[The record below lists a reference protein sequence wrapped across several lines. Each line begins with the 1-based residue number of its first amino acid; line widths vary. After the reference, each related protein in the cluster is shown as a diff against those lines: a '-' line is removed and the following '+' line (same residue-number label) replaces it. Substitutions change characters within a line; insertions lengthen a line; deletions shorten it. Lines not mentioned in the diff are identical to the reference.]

1 MNETPSSS
9 PSSTSSV
16 GVAEDTVTRIIDLTE
31 SGESGAADAVAV
43 AKPVPARVN
52 PIAAS
57 VVASFVV
64 VYSVVTGN
72 TKTLVVALALGFMIF
87 MHELGHFVTAR
98 LTGMKATEFFVG
110 FGPRVWS
117 FTRGETEYGIKAIP
131 LGGYVKILGM
141 TNVEAIDDPNDE
153 PRTYRQ
159 QSYPRRI
166 LVASAGSIMHMIMAF
181 VCFVSVFAGFGQRV
195 ETIDGLKVGSFGP
208 VGTAA
213 SPAEKAGF
221 KVGEVLLSVNGK
233 KVEITNGK
241 RETTSNLPKLLEGTA
256 GKDVVFELG
265 ETVGYTKRS
274 VTVRPALDPAAG
286 VARIGI
292 GIAGNIGSVET
303 VRVPIMTGARKAG
316 SQIVELAPLTF
327 KALGKF
333 FAPDQLTKYSKAVAN
348 AGTPGATKDIDD
360 TRFMSPIGTVNMLAA
375 ASKNDFTD
383 GIMLFGAI
391 NVFVGMF
398 NMVPMLPLDGGH
410 VLVATYE
417 RIRSTRKRRY
427 IADVRKLMPAAYA
440 VMFLMLML
448 GISSLYLDLRAPI
461 SLP

>member
-1 MNETPSSS
+1 MNAEHEPN
-9 PSSTSSV
+9 SSV
-16 GVAEDTVTRIIDLTE
+16 GVKDDAVTRIIDLTE
-31 SGESGAADAVAV
+31 SGQTSSAVV
-43 AKPVPARVN
+43 ENPEPPRVN
-52 PIAAS
+52 PI
-57 VVASFVV
+57 VASIVASSVV

-87 MHELGHFVTAR
+87 MHELGHFLTAR
-98 LTGMKATEFFVG
+98 ATGMKATEFFVG

-117 FTRGETEYGIKAIP
+117 FKRGETEYGIKAIP

-141 TNVEAIDDPNDE
+141 TNVETIDDPNDE

-159 QSYPRRI
+159 KSYPRRI
-166 LVASAGSIMHMIMAF
+166 LVASAGSLMHMVMAF
-181 VCFVSVFAGFGQRV
+181 VCFASVFSGFGQRV
-195 ETIDGLKVGSFGP
+195 ENIDGLKVGSFGP
-208 VGTAA
+208 VGSAK
-213 SPAEKAGF
+213 SPAETAGF

-233 KVEITNGK
+233 PVTV
-241 RETTSNLPKLLEGTA
+241 TTTKDGLEHNLAKLLAGTA
-256 GKDVVFELG
+256 GRDTIFELG
-265 ETVGYTKRS
+265 ETTNYTKRS
-274 VTVRPALDPAAG
+274 VTVRPAVDRVG
-286 VARIGI
+286 GVEVARIGI
-292 GIAGNIGSVET
+292 SINPKIGSVET
-303 VRVPIMTGARKAG
+303 VRVPVATGVRKAG

-348 AGTPGATKDIDD
+348 AGTPGATKEIDD
-360 TRFMSPIGTVNMLAA
+360 TRFMSPVGTVSMLTE
-375 ASKNDFTD
+375 ASRDSFTD